1 MAMSDQETRE
11 QLNRL
16 YWESDASVSEIADR
30 LDISRRALYD
40 GIEPRPAG
48 VPCPECGD
56 PLGFRNR
63 TSAENGEAEC
73 GACGHVAEL
82 EDPAGVRP
90 PQAEQQLH
98 GAALSPT
105 RRVPT
110 TGSGPLLGLLLLV
123 GLGIGALVAYVLR
136 RG

>member
-1 MAMSDQETRE
+1 MADQETRE

-48 VPCPECGD
+48 APCPECGA

-63 TSAENGEAEC
+63 TTAESGEAEC
-73 GACGHVAEL
+73 AKCGHVVEL
-82 EDPAGVRP
+82 EAVEGGQA
-90 PQAEQQLH
+90 PQVEQDLH
-98 GAALSPT
+98 AAALSPT
-105 RRVPT
+105 RRVPPK
-110 TGSGPLLGLLLLV
+110 GSGPLLAMLLVV
-123 GLGIGALVAYVLR
+123 GLGVGALVAYVLR